1 MPVDSYTLA
10 AFLAGK
16 LPERERR
23 SVSAALVTDPESREL
38 LHMACEAL
46 AAAFQTDEQRHEFM
60 RRIRTA
66 PPTPQALRPDRS
78 AHPAPH
84 RKVA

>member
-23 SVSAALVTDPESREL
+23 TVSAALVMDPESREL

-46 AAAFQTDEQRHEFM
+46 AASFQSDEQRNEFM
-60 RRIRTA
+60 RRIKT
-66 PPTPQALRPDRS
+66 PPVPPREDRP
-78 AHPAPH
+78 AEQAPH

>member
-46 AAAFQTDEQRHEFM
+46 AASFQSDEQRNEFM
-60 RRIRTA
+60 RRIK
-66 PPTPQALRPDRS
+66 TPSVSPREDRPAS
-78 AHPAPH
+78 PAPH

>member
-1 MPVDSYTLA
+1 MSVDSYTLA
-10 AFLAGK
+10 AFLAGR

-23 SVSAALVTDPESREL
+23 SVSAALVMDPEAREL

-46 AAAFQTDEQRHEFM
+46 AAAFQSDEQREAFM
-60 RRIRTA
+60 QRIRRA
-66 PPTPQALRPDRS
+66 PASPYQRADRP
-78 AHPAPH
+78 AEEAPH

>member
-1 MPVDSYTLA
+1 MSVDSYTLA
-10 AFLAGK
+10 AFLAGQ

-23 SVSAALVTDPESREL
+23 SVSAALVLDPEAREL

-46 AAAFQTDEQRHEFM
+46 AAAFQSDEQRNEFM
-60 RRIRTA
+60 RRIRTGPSA
-66 PPTPQALRPDRS
+66 ARQDRP
-78 AHPAPH
+78 AEPAPH